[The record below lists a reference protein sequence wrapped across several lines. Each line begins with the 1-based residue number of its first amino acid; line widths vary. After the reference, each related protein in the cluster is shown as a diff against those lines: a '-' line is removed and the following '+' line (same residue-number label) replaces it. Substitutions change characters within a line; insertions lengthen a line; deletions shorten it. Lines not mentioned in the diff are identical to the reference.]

1 MKHGNED
8 TVREMLRIKRSVS
21 HTYNTSVNMMSAQML
36 GQASSGT
43 VSDLA
48 PGMKDDMRMLEAKA
62 AEMNAKADAVKAAAA
77 SAPVNLA
84 GNVMFVRGEKQS
96 KAVEEAAKEPA
107 VNPDEIDLDDD
118 DVDESSSGGED
129 EEPKEKPVVGGVEK
143 QAIPTKVFGG
153 LKNDEDD

>member
-1 MKHGNED
+1 
-8 TVREMLRIKRSVS
+8 MLRIKRSVS

-62 AEMNAKADAVKAAAA
+62 AEMNAKKDAVKEAAA

-118 DVDESSSGGED
+118 DDDDESSSGGED
-129 EEPKEKPVVGGVEK
+129 EPKEKPVVGGVEK

>member
-1 MKHGNED
+1 
-8 TVREMLRIKRSVS
+8 MLRIKRSVS

-36 GQASSGT
+36 SSGPSGT

-48 PGMKDDMRMLEAKA
+48 PGMKDDMRMLEAKT
-62 AEMNAKADAVKAAAA
+62 AEMDAKKDKARAAAA
-77 SAPVNLA
+77 DAPVNLA

-118 DVDESSSGGED
+118 DDESSSGED
-129 EEPKEKPVVGGVEK
+129 DAKEKPVVGGVEK